1 MPDLTLSDKEVKLI
15 LDMIDNQL
23 DMIYQNINYSATS
36 EFMTK
41 RIELLLN
48 MQKRLSIYEE

>member
-41 RIELLLN
+41 RMELLFN